1 MLFSYRCKIKIKFK
15 KGAPLFVQEAIN
27 GVNTYYIA
35 GIASY
40 GVDFINAP
48 NNGLAYFYNCGASQA
63 S

>member
-1 MLFSYRCKIKIKFK
+1 MSFSYRCKIKIKLK
-15 KGAPLFVQEAIN
+15 KGAPLFVQETIS

-40 GVDFINAP
+40 GVGFNASLS
-48 NNGLAYFYNCGASQA
+48 NYQAFFYNCGESQA